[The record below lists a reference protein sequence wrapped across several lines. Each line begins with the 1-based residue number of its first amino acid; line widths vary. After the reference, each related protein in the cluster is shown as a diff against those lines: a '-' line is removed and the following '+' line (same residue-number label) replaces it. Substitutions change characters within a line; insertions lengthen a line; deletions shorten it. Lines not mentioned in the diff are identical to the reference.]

1 MIAYIACLRRREFYP
16 SLMRALRDESRRL
29 RGGLMANLL
38 EIAGRET
45 LSQLDY
51 VGSLN
56 IQLWA
61 TLRGMRAALP
71 LVGNRHRWRA
81 AVHQMLEIG
90 VEALPM
96 VALLAMCSGFI
107 LAMQGASELRRFGAL
122 HFVID
127 LVAVGFTRELGPLLT
142 AIAVSGRSGSA
153 FAAEIGTMKV
163 TEEIDAL
170 KVMAFEPVE
179 FVLAPK
185 YLAALVA
192 VPCLSIVA
200 NLFGILAGG
209 LFMFFSTHLGLLLY
223 FRSVLNSIV
232 LRDVLAGLIKA
243 VAFATIIAHV
253 GCLEGLRVRGGP
265 EAVGR
270 STTSAVVR
278 STFLVIV
285 ADAIFTT
292 IFYFVGKT

>member
-1 MIAYIACLRRREFYP
+1 
-16 SLMRALRDESRRL
+16 
-29 RGGLMANLL
+29 MANLL
-38 EIAGRET
+38 ENVGRET
-45 LSQLDY
+45 LSELDY
-51 VGSLN
+51 VGKLN
-56 IQLWA
+56 IQVWE
-61 TLRGMRAALP
+61 TLRSMRRALP
-71 LVGNRHRWRA
+71 VIGNRHRWKA
-81 AVHQMLEIG
+81 AVQQMLEIG
-90 VEALPM
+90 VNALPM
-96 VALLAMCSGFI
+96 VALLGMCTGFI

-192 VPCLSIVA
+192 VPCLSIMA
-200 NLFGILAGG
+200 GLFGILAGG
-209 LFMFFSTHLGLLLY
+209 IFMFFSTRLGLLLY
-223 FRSVLNSIV
+223 FRYVLTSIV
-232 LRDVLAGLIKA
+232 LRDVIAGLIKSL
-243 VAFATIIAHV
+243 AFATIIAHV

-270 STTSAVVR
+270 STTMAVVR
-278 STFLVIV
+278 STFLVIL

-292 IFYFVGKT
+292 IFYFIGRN

>member
-1 MIAYIACLRRREFYP
+1 MTNLF
-16 SLMRALRDESRRL
+16 ES
-29 RGGLMANLL
+29 
-38 EIAGRET
+38 AGKEA

-61 TLRGMRAALP
+61 TLRGMRRALP
-71 LVGNRHRWRA
+71 LIGNRHRWHA

-90 VEALPM
+90 VDALPM
-96 VALLAMCSGFI
+96 VALMAMCSGFI

-179 FVLAPK
+179 FVLVPK
-185 YLAALVA
+185 YLAALVV
-192 VPCLSIVA
+192 VPCLSIGA

-209 LFMFFSTHLGLLLY
+209 LFMFFSTHLGLLVY
-223 FRSVLNSIV
+223 FRYVLISIQ
-232 LRDVLAGLIKA
+232 LRDVIAGLIKS
-243 VAFATIIAHV
+243 VAFATIIASV

-265 EAVGR
+265 DAVGR

-285 ADAIFTT
+285 ADAVFTT
-292 IFYFVGKT
+292 IFYFMGRT

>member
-1 MIAYIACLRRREFYP
+1 
-16 SLMRALRDESRRL
+16 
-29 RGGLMANLL
+29 MAKVL
-38 EIAGRET
+38 ETVGERTIEH
-45 LSQLDY
+45 LDY

-61 TLRGMRAALP
+61 TLRAMGQALP
-71 LVGNRHRWRA
+71 FVGNRYRWQTTVR
-81 AVHQMLEIG
+81 QMLEIG
-90 VEALPM
+90 VDAMPM

-107 LAMQGASELRRFGAL
+107 LAMQGASELRRFRAL

-185 YLAALVA
+185 YLA
-192 VPCLSIVA
+192 
-200 NLFGILAGG
+200 
-209 LFMFFSTHLGLLLY
+209 
-223 FRSVLNSIV
+223 
-232 LRDVLAGLIKA
+232 
-243 VAFATIIAHV
+243 
-253 GCLEGLRVRGGP
+253 
-265 EAVGR
+265 
-270 STTSAVVR
+270 
-278 STFLVIV
+278 
-285 ADAIFTT
+285 
-292 IFYFVGKT
+292 

>member
-1 MIAYIACLRRREFYP
+1 MP
-16 SLMRALRDESRRL
+16 
-29 RGGLMANLL
+29 NLL
-38 EIAGRET
+38 KIAGRET
-45 LSQLDY
+45 ISQLDY

-56 IQLWA
+56 LQLWD
-61 TLRGMRAALP
+61 TLRAMPTALP
-71 LVGNRHRWRA
+71 LVGNRHRWKTA
-81 AVHQMLEIG
+81 IQQMLEIG
-90 VEALPM
+90 VNALPM

-107 LAMQGASELRRFGAL
+107 LALQGASELRRFGAL

-127 LVAVGFTRELGPLLT
+127 LVAVGFTRELGPLIT

-192 VPCLSIVA
+192 VPCLSVIA

-209 LFMFFSTHLGLLLY
+209 LFMFFSTRLGLLLY
-223 FRSVLNSIV
+223 FRYVLTSIE
-232 LRDVLAGLIKA
+232 LRDVVAGLIKSL
-243 VAFATIIAHV
+243 AFATIIAHV
-253 GCLEGLRVRGGP
+253 GCLEGFRVRGGP

-270 STTSAVVR
+270 STTTAVVR

-285 ADAIFTT
+285 ADAVFTA
-292 IFYFVGKT
+292 IFYFLGKT